1 MSERR
6 MLGEA
11 TARLN
16 IDASEIKKNITKGL
30 QDGQE
35 VANKN
40 PIKYRLEVDQST
52 IQRQLK
58 KDQATLFKELQDA
71 YEKNSNLELD
81 DIGFAK
87 AVQTYVASGGKL
99 TKEFERISVY
109 YNELKQDLKKDFVPL
124 DQIELFS
131 NMVESV
137 QKNVD
142 FSNVDF
148 SKLEKLNVILKQ
160 IFAGYS
166 SGDISAEE
174 FVAFVQDFEKQ
185 GGIFTTEIKEIK
197 DEYDDLVS

>member
-30 QDGQE
+30 QEGQE

-58 KDQATLFKELQDA
+58 KAQATLFKELQDA

-131 NMVESV
+131 NMIESV
-137 QKNVD
+137 QKNID

-160 IFAGYS
+160 IFSGYS
-166 SGDISAEE
+166 SGDISEEE

-185 GGIFTTEIKEIK
+185 GGIFTAEIKEIK

>member
-30 QDGQE
+30 QEGQE

-71 YEKNSNLELD
+71 YEKNGNLELD

-131 NMVESV
+131 NMIESV
-137 QKNVD
+137 QKNID

-160 IFAGYS
+160 IFSGYS
-166 SGDISAEE
+166 SGDISEEE

-185 GGIFTTEIKEIK
+185 GGIFTAEIKEIK